1 MDEIP
6 PILVVE
12 DEMLIRLVVTDEL
25 AESGYNVLEA
35 ENGTAALELIDAARQ
50 LAGLVTDIRMGPG
63 ATGWDVA
70 HHARAKF
77 PGLPVIY
84 VTGDRMAEWKANGV
98 PLSVALQKPFASAKV
113 ATVLAGL
120 LMAQEPAPL
129 AA

>member
-35 ENGTAALELIDAARQ
+35 ENGTAALELIDAAPQ
-50 LAGLVTDIRMGPG
+50 LGGLVTDIRMGPG

>member
-35 ENGTAALELIDAARQ
+35 DNGTAALELIDAAPQ
-50 LAGLVTDIRMGPG
+50 LGGLVTDIRMGPG

-77 PGLPVIY
+77 LGLPVIY
-84 VTGDRMAEWKANGV
+84 VTGDRMADWKANGV